1 MKALIAVIAM
11 FGSSAQAYDYYNTTS
26 RKVGN
31 TIYTDTYGPNGYN
44 SNITTRQIGNTTY
57 SDGYDNKGNRVNCTT
72 RTVGQNTY
80 TDCY

>member
-1 MKALIAVIAM
+1 MKALIAVIAL

-31 TIYTDTYGPNGYN
+31 TIYTDTYGNNGYN

-57 SDGYDNKGNRVNCTT
+57 SDGYDNRGNSVNCTT